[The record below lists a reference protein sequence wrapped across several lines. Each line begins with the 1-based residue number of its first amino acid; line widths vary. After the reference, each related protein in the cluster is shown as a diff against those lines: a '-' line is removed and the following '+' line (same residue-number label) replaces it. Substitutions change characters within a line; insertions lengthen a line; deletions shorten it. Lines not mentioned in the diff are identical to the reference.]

1 MTANRLT
8 SLLPRHLAILD
19 ERGIDAET
27 LVRHGIVSCDPHNG
41 EDWIA
46 IPFWVGDQVVNWKYR
61 TIGDGPKNFR
71 QEKNAQKIWWNYNV
85 LLDRSLDTMP
95 LVVTEGEMDAL
106 IALQCGH
113 ARTMSVPDGAPAIE
127 VGDNP
132 SSQKYSYVTDTAST
146 MGFDVVKEI
155 ILATDGDGP
164 GGNLMNDLA
173 IRLGKSRCKFVRY
186 PRVEKGSERRCKD
199 LNEVYMCYGAKG
211 VTGVLSRAQWIRVD
225 GVYRMDDL
233 PPIPER
239 PALRLGMP
247 ILDDH
252 YRVRTQDFVVFSG
265 IPSHGKTSALN
276 EIGCRAVTKLG
287 WVVAYASFEQAPQLD
302 HKRNLR
308 TWYHRKPPDYQSDA
322 ELTEVDA
329 WINRNFVFIVPS
341 DDDQVDLKWALEK
354 SAAAVIQHGVKMLII
369 DPWNEMDHIRPGD
382 MTLTEYTGFAIKEF
396 KRFARKYDVHLIV
409 AAHPTKQ
416 LKDKEGNYQIPT
428 LYDISDSANWAN
440 KADIGM
446 VIWRGKV
453 GGDYQTKLRIAK
465 ARYAEVTG
473 EPGDV
478 ELRFNPYSR
487 HFEPIDTQ
495 GAIDV

>member
-1 MTANRLT
+1 MSMKKLANLTA
-8 SLLPRHLAILD
+8 RHLAILD

-27 LVRHGIVSCDPHNG
+27 LARHGIVSCEPLNG

-46 IPFWVGDQVVNWKYR
+46 IPFYVGADAVNWKYR
-61 TIGDGPKNFR
+61 TIGDAPKQFR
-71 QEKNAQKIWWNYNV
+71 QDKDAQKVWWNYNV
-85 LLDRSLDTMP
+85 LLDRSLDDVP
-95 LVVTEGEMDAL
+95 LVITEGEMDAL

-113 ARTMSVPDGAPAIE
+113 ARTMSAPDGAPAQAI
-127 VGDNP
+127 GDNAT
-132 SSQKYSYVTDTAST
+132 SQKYSYVTDSLPS

-164 GGNLMNDLA
+164 GMNLMNDLA
-173 IRLGKSRCKFVRY
+173 LRLGKGRCKWVQY
-186 PRVEKGSERRCKD
+186 PLTEKGGTKRCKD
-199 LNEVYMCYGAKG
+199 LNEVYLCYGQKG
-211 VTGVLSRAQWIRVD
+211 VTEVLNRAQWIRID
-225 GVYRMDDL
+225 GVYRMNDL
-233 PPIPER
+233 PPLPER
-239 PALRLGMP
+239 PAKRLGMP
-247 ILDDH
+247 VLDDH
-252 YRVRTQDFVVFSG
+252 YRVRTQDFVVFTG

-276 EIGCRAVTKLG
+276 DIGCRAVTNLG
-287 WVVAYASFEQAPQLD
+287 WIVAYASFEQAPQLD

-308 TWYHRKPPDYQSDA
+308 TWYHRKPPQYQTDA
-322 ELTEVDA
+322 ELAEADA

-341 DDDQVDLKWALEK
+341 DDDQVDLKWVLEK
-354 SAAAVIQHGVKMLII
+354 AAAAVIQHYVKMLIL
-369 DPWNEMDHIRPGD
+369 DPWNEMDHIRPSD
-382 MTLTEYTGFAIKEF
+382 MSLTEYTGFAIKEF

-465 ARYAEVTG
+465 ARYADITG
-473 EPGDV
+473 DPGDV
-478 ELRFNPYSR
+478 ELRFNPYTK
-487 HFEPIDTQ
+487 HYEPTDTQ
-495 GAIDV
+495 VAMDA